1 MLNWVN
7 HLGNVAWER
16 ARMRTPEE
24 TAGGPHY
31 VPALGYHFLTPL
43 YDTAIALMTRE
54 STWRKAL
61 IKQIAPDQRDV
72 VVDVGCGT
80 GTLAVMLKRASPYTT
95 VYGIDPDPGVLGRA
109 EIKARDKGVLVHFMQ
124 GYGAEVAERA
134 ASLRVS
140 KVVSS
145 LVLHQ
150 VPLDGKREILGNMH
164 AALKP
169 GGEIHIADY
178 GLQRSVLMRLL
189 FRQIQNLDGYG
200 ATQSNADGIVPVL
213 MEEIGFDGVRENR
226 VIATPTGSISLYSGR
241 KAA

>member
-7 HLGNVAWER
+7 HLGSVAWER

-24 TAGGPHY
+24 TAGEPRY

-54 STWRKAL
+54 TTWRKAL
-61 IKQIAPDQRDV
+61 VKQIAPDQRDV

-95 VYGIDPDPGVLGRA
+95 VYGIDPDTNVLGRA
-109 EIKARDKGVLVHFMQ
+109 EIKARDNGVLVHFMK

-150 VPLDGKREILGNMH
+150 VPLAGKREILHNMY

-178 GLQRSVLMRLL
+178 GLQRTLLMRVL
-189 FRQIQNLDGYG
+189 FRQIQRLDGFEG
-200 ATQSNADGIVPVL
+200 TQPNADGIVPVL
-213 MEEIGFDGVRENR
+213 MEEIGFDAVRENR

-241 KAA
+241 KA

>member
-1 MLNWVN
+1 MPDWVN

-16 ARMRTPEE
+16 ACMRTPEE
-24 TAGGPHY
+24 AAGEPRY

-43 YDTAIALMTRE
+43 YDTAVALLTRE
-54 STWRKAL
+54 ATWRRAL
-61 IKQIAPDQRDV
+61 VRQIAPDQRDV

-95 VYGIDPDPGVLGRA
+95 VYGLDPDPNVLGRA
-109 EIKARDKGVLVHFMQ
+109 EIKARDQGVLVHFMR

-150 VPLDGKREILGNMH
+150 VPLADKREMLQGMY

-200 ATQSNADGIVPVL
+200 ATQASADGIVPVL
-213 MEEIGFDGVRENR
+213 MEEVGFDAVRENR

-241 KAA
+241 KA

>member
-7 HLGNVAWER
+7 HLGTVAWER

-24 TAGGPHY
+24 TAGEPGY

-54 STWRKAL
+54 ATWRKAL
-61 IKQIAPDQRDV
+61 VKQIAADQRDV

-95 VYGIDPDPGVLGRA
+95 VYGIDPDPNVLGRA
-109 EIKARDKGVLVHFMQ
+109 EIKARDSGVLVHFMK
-124 GYGAEVAERA
+124 GYGAEVAEQS
-134 ASLRVS
+134 ASLRVT

-150 VPLDGKREILGNMH
+150 VPLAGKREILHNMY

-178 GLQRSVLMRLL
+178 GLQRSLPMRLL
-189 FRQIQNLDGYG
+189 FRQIQHLDGCEG
-200 ATQSNADGIVPVL
+200 TQPNADGIVPVL
-213 MEEIGFDGVRENR
+213 MEEIGFDNVRENR
-226 VIATPTGSISLYSGR
+226 VIATPTGSISLYSGC
-241 KAA
+241 KA